1 MLWTINHTFRVYLN
15 FFLYKKKSSC
25 WTFSFPVSLS
35 HLGYN
40 YYRWF
45 SARGV
50 CQLIWFPAIFMHLFI
65 HFHRVRIVDDAFNFF
80 LIAILSSI
88 LFWYVIVANW
98 IYERNVQIVYI
109 DEPFAYYL
117 WTQRA
122 CSCFVL
128 YCLDFWKHGS

>member
-15 FFLYKKKSSC
+15 FFFVKKKSSC

-50 CQLIWFPAIFMHLFI
+50 CQLIWFPAFIYPFSSVQNSWRCFWFLSYRYLIF
-65 HFHRVRIVDDAFNFF
+65 N
-80 LIAILSSI
+80 SI
-88 LFWYVIVANW
+88 LICNYSKLNLRAQCPNIVN
-98 IYERNVQIVYI
+98 I